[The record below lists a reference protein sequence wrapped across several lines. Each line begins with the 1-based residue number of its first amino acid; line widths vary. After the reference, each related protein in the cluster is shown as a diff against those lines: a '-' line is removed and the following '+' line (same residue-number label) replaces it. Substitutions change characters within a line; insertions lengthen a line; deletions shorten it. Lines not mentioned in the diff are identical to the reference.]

1 MTYCCS
7 GECFGNLLY
16 HAAILSWPFGVL
28 VVMPVI
34 VVFVRGLRLVGGGWW
49 LLLIDWLVGVE
60 LGVCAGVL
68 VCWCVCWGR
77 HVSFEMKRAGDL
89 FPNHSK
95 ERTDPVRQ

>member
-34 VVFVRGLRLVGGGWW
+34 VVCVRGLRLVGGGWW
-49 LLLIDWLVGVE
+49 LLLIDSLVWSLVCV
-60 LGVCAGVL
+60 LACWCAGVFVGGGTFRL
-68 VCWCVCWGR
+68 
-77 HVSFEMKRAGDL
+77 K
-89 FPNHSK
+89 
-95 ERTDPVRQ
+95 